1 MRRVANDACVLSRHH
16 ASLEPKIGIH
26 EYQARLAMGG
36 ADQHDHKHGGA
47 LSRMAG
53 PAMVGYYNPKLD
65 ATVVVLVMVMVN
77 SDIARNNQN
86 PAPAV
91 FERLAAV
98 LGAPIN

>member
-16 ASLEPKIGIH
+16 GALEPKIGIH

-36 ADQHDHKHGGA
+36 ADQHDQKHGGA
-47 LSRMAG
+47 VSRMAG

-65 ATVVVLVMVMVN
+65 ATVVVVMVN
-77 SDIARNNQN
+77 SDIAKDNQN